1 MAINATSR
9 TGEVV
14 SGDIEYFT
22 GYTLVDISDTGVYD
36 PAAGTSY
43 EQAQNL
49 TALLQAIS
57 LGSQPILTS
66 VEKVVA
72 VDSGDFEFG
81 SDYTGAHTIWILR
94 FASERIGTITVSN
107 LIRDIDGLPVYANLD
122 ETGVFDTDVFETNA
136 ADQRNIYFVRNDN
149 L

>member
-22 GYTLVDISDTGVYD
+22 SYTLVDISDTGVYD
-36 PAAGTSY
+36 PLAGTSY

-72 VDSGDFEFG
+72 VEVADFDFG
-81 SDYTGAHTIWILR
+81 SDYTGAHTVWILR
-94 FASERIGTITVSN
+94 FASERIGTITVNN
-107 LIRDIDGLPVYANLD
+107 LIRDIDGLPIYANLD
-122 ETGVFDTDVFETNA
+122 ETGVLDTDVFETNA
-136 ADQRNIYFVRNDN
+136 ADQKNIYFIRNDN

>member
-36 PAAGTSY
+36 PLAGTSY

-57 LGSQPILTS
+57 LGCQPILTS

-72 VDSGDFEFG
+72 VDAADFEFG
-81 SDYTGAHTIWILR
+81 SDYTGAHTVWILR
-94 FASERIGTITVSN
+94 FASERIGTITVNN

-136 ADQRNIYFVRNDN
+136 ADQKNIYFIRNDN